1 MKLNPVPFVRDISYG
16 KIQSARK
23 GKHLQREAKAKEN

>member
-1 MKLNPVPFVRDISYG
+1 MKLNPVPFQRDISYG

-23 GKHLQREAKAKEN
+23 GKYLQREDKVKED